1 MLIQSNLGHV
11 LARHAYG
18 SPLGGAGVGRK
29 PMPKPGFFDT
39 CDDPGYLR

>member
-18 SPLGGAGVGRK
+18 SPLGGVGRK